1 MNQLWENTWAVAAA
15 TLLYLSSAATVV
27 LGLSGVL
34 FTVPFSVWFVALVVL
49 MAMTIYAVHL
59 ALQGRDGTGRRSER
73 HERHE
78 PYFS

>member
-27 LGLSGVL
+27 LGLSGV
-34 FTVPFSVWFVALVVL
+34 FFAVSFSVWFIALVVL
-49 MAMTIYAVHL
+49 MAMTVYAVHL
-59 ALQGRDGTGRRSER
+59 ALQGRQGTTR
-73 HERHE
+73 HSERHE